1 MKNKILKKILIAL
14 HGLFQGFIGLWW
26 SFVGIAF
33 ITHPDSSP
41 GTKDWEEDKD
51 FIPFGYLMI
60 LIYLI
65 ILAVSFYNFKKE
77 KSDIIAFIISLAA
90 GIAGFLIFAFV
101 LRTL

>member
-1 MKNKILKKILIAL
+1 MKNNIIKKVLIAL

-60 LIYLI
+60 LVYLI

-77 KSDIIAFIISLAA
+77 KSDIIAFIISFIV
-90 GIAGFLIFAFV
+90 GIAGFITFLL
-101 LRTL
+101 LRIL

>member
-1 MKNKILKKILIAL
+1 MKNNIIKKVLIAL

-41 GTKDWEEDKD
+41 GTKDWEEDEAL
-51 FIPFGYLMI
+51 IPVGYIMI

-65 ILAVSFYNFKKE
+65 ILAASFYIFKEK
-77 KSDIIAFIISLAA
+77 KSDIIAFIISLAV
-90 GIAGFLIFAFV
+90 GIAGFVIFV
-101 LRTL
+101 LKIL

>member
-33 ITHPDSSP
+33 ITHPDSAP

-60 LIYLI
+60 LVYLI

-77 KSDIIAFIISLAA
+77 KSDIIAFIISLAV
-90 GIAGFLIFAFV
+90 GIAGFITFILLKV
-101 LRTL
+101 L

>member
-1 MKNKILKKILIAL
+1 MKNNILKKILIAL

-51 FIPFGYLMI
+51 FIPVGYIMI

-65 ILAVSFYNFKKE
+65 ILAVSFYIFKKRNQ
-77 KSDIIAFIISLAA
+77 ISLHLLYRLLSVSQA
-90 GIAGFLIFAFV
+90 L
-101 LRTL
+101 